1 MAWVLIGREL
11 MVERKALAKEKVS
24 EILLSGYDDLD
35 RICHP
40 LFKSTPIKYFD
51 YIRYYDNG
59 DAVGFSMSPEFSVK
73 TLCESLLPTYAEFQ
87 LFSLFGQ
94 KACFLSTSSSLP
106 PGVGDVNQ
114 EKFEKNI
121 AYGIDHKV
129 YHRLYL
135 VTRRDN
141 YYLTTGFGVVFDNK
155 SILNFYLNALPYL
168 QRFLQYFEYHAEE
181 TIEYQYKK
189 NILFL
194 PNYHDKLIYQDEE
207 INFPVL
213 NPNDLDFNL
222 DFVKQS
228 PRALTTMTSREKACL
243 ELVAQGYT
251 MKNAA
256 KRLAI
261 SHRTVEQHLRNIKD
275 KLGLTTKNQLVEIW
289 HEYSTRSAQES

>member
-1 MAWVLIGREL
+1 MEQ
-11 MVERKALAKEKVS
+11 RKALAEEKVS

-40 LFKSTPIKYFD
+40 LFRSTPIKYFD

-59 DAVGFSMSPEFSVK
+59 DAVGFSMSPDFSVK
-73 TLCESLLPTYAEFQ
+73 TLCESLLPTYAEFN

-114 EKFEKNI
+114 EKYEKNI

-135 VTRRDN
+135 VARRDN
-141 YYLTTGFGVVFDNK
+141 YYLTTGFGVNFDNK

-168 QRFLQYFEYHAEE
+168 QKFLAYFEFHGEE
-181 TIEYQYKK
+181 KIEHQYRK
-189 NILFL
+189 NTLFL
-194 PNYHDKLIYQDEE
+194 PNYHEKLIYQDEE
-207 INFPVL
+207 ISFPVL
-213 NPNDLDFNL
+213 NPNDLNFNIG
-222 DFVKQS
+222 FS
-228 PRALTTMTSREKACL
+228 ESRAKGLAIITSREKACL

-256 KRLAI
+256 KRLEI

-275 KLGLTTKNQLVEIW
+275 KLGLSTKNQLVEIW
-289 HEYSTRSAQES
+289 HEYSIRSNQES